1 MMIMK
6 VITNAL
12 QNPIPFF
19 ILFHMCFFALLPIHS
34 HHDVTHGNRSANI
47 DTLLITIAR
56 ASSRSSTE
64 M

>member
-19 ILFHMCFFALLPIHS
+19 TSFHMGFFALLPIHS
-34 HHDVTHGNRSANI
+34 HHDVTHGI
-47 DTLLITIAR
+47 GQPTLTHF
-56 ASSRSSTE
+56 
-64 M
+64 